1 MNPMFGDQ
9 QHREQAGIQYQ
20 GRHFMV
26 AGRSGSSGNSGSSGT
41 FDISRRQFQLA
52 AISVVAFALGA
63 ATLNTKDVMAQ
74 TAGAYPNKPIRMV
87 VPYPPGGPTDL
98 TARVVAAEMNQ
109 ILGQPVVVDNKP
121 GASGMIG
128 AESVA
133 RADPD
138 GYTFLANASL
148 HVINPAIYPDM
159 RFDAVKDFVPITQLA
174 RVPLV
179 LVVPTNSPIKSVKD
193 LVEYAKQNPG
203 KLNFASAGNASAQ
216 QLAGESFKIFAD
228 INMQHVPYKGS
239 APALADLVGGQV
251 QLMFDSMPSAMPFIK
266 SGKLRPIAVT
276 TPTRA
281 KALPELPT
289 IAESGYPGFDIST
302 WYGFWALKGTPA
314 PIVAKLSEAAAK
326 VLRQEAVVSKYESMG
341 AEPVGSTPAEF
352 AKFNESEAAKWLD
365 IVKKSG
371 AKAN

>member
-1 MNPMFGDQ
+1 MMIGTS
-9 QHREQAGIQYQ
+9 GI
-20 GRHFMV
+20 
-26 AGRSGSSGNSGSSGT
+26 SG
-41 FDISRRQFQLA
+41 ISRRQFQLA
-52 AISVVAFALGA
+52 AISMVALALGA
-63 ATLNTKDVMAQ
+63 ASLTAKDVMAQ
-74 TAGAYPNKPIRMV
+74 TAGGYPNKPIRMV

-193 LVEYAKQNPG
+193 LVEFAKQNPG

-302 WYGFWALKGTPA
+302 WYGFWAPKGTPA

-341 AEPVGSTPAEF
+341 AEPIGSTPAEF
-352 AKFNESEAAKWLD
+352 AKFNETEAAKWLD

>member
-1 MNPMFGDQ
+1 V
-9 QHREQAGIQYQ
+9 I
-20 GRHFMV
+20 
-26 AGRSGSSGNSGSSGT
+26 T
-41 FDISRRQFQLA
+41 CISRRYFS
-52 AISVVAFALGA
+52 AIAVSAVAFAAGLA
-63 ATLNTKDVMAQ
+63 ILPSQDVMAQ

-109 ILGQPVVVDNKP
+109 ILGQPIVVDNKP

-133 RADPD
+133 KADPD

-179 LVVPTNSPIKSVKD
+179 LVVPTNSPIKSIKD

-216 QLAGESFKIFAD
+216 QLAGESFKIAAD

-276 TPTRA
+276 TLTRA
-281 KALPELPT
+281 KALPDLPT
-289 IAESGYPGFDIST
+289 ISESGYPGFDIST
-302 WYGFWALKGTPA
+302 WYGFWAPKGTPA
-314 PIVAKLSEAAAK
+314 PIVAKLSDAAAK
-326 VLRQEAVVSKYESMG
+326 VLKQEGVMSKYDSMG

-352 AKFNESEAAKWLD
+352 AKFNETEAAKWLD

>member
-1 MNPMFGDQ
+1 MKSRD
-9 QHREQAGIQYQ
+9 
-20 GRHFMV
+20 
-26 AGRSGSSGNSGSSGT
+26 
-41 FDISRRQFQLA
+41 SRRQFNIRSLTTLA
-52 AISVVAFALGA
+52 MLAGWVAFPAHQALAQA
-63 ATLNTKDVMAQ
+63 AD
-74 TAGAYPNKPIRMV
+74 AYPNKPIRMV

-109 ILGQPVVVDNKP
+109 VLGQTIVVDNKP

-133 RADPD
+133 KADPD

-179 LVVPTNSPIKSVKD
+179 LVVPTNSPIKSIKD
-193 LVEYAKQNPG
+193 LVDYAKQHPD

-216 QLAGESFKIFAD
+216 QLAGESFKIFAG

-251 QLMFDSMPSAMPFIK
+251 QLMFDSMPSAIPFIK

-276 TPTRA
+276 TSTRA
-281 KALPELPT
+281 KALPDLPT

-302 WYGFWALKGTPA
+302 WYGFWAPKGTPPA
-314 PIVAKLSEAAAK
+314 IVAKLSDAAAK
-326 VLRQEAVVSKYESMG
+326 VLKQDGVISKYESMG
-341 AEPVGSTPAEF
+341 AEPIGSSPAEF
-352 AKFNESEAAKWLD
+352 AKFNETEAAKWLD

>member
-1 MNPMFGDQ
+1 MKSRD
-9 QHREQAGIQYQ
+9 
-20 GRHFMV
+20 
-26 AGRSGSSGNSGSSGT
+26 
-41 FDISRRQFQLA
+41 SRRQFNIRSLSTLA
-52 AISVVAFALGA
+52 FLAGWVAFPAHQAL
-63 ATLNTKDVMAQ
+63 AQ
-74 TAGAYPNKPIRMV
+74 AVDAYPNKPIRMV

-109 ILGQPVVVDNKP
+109 VLGQTIVVDNKP

-133 RADPD
+133 KADPD

-193 LVEYAKQNPG
+193 LVEYAKQNPN

-216 QLAGESFKIFAD
+216 QLAGESFKIYAG

-276 TPTRA
+276 TSTRA
-281 KALPELPT
+281 KALPDLPT

-302 WYGFWALKGTPA
+302 WYGFWAPKGTPPA
-314 PIVAKLSEAAAK
+314 IVAKLSDAAAK
-326 VLRQEAVVSKYESMG
+326 VLKQDGVISKYESMG
-341 AEPVGSTPAEF
+341 AEPIGSSPAEF
-352 AKFNESEAAKWLD
+352 AKFNETEATKWMD